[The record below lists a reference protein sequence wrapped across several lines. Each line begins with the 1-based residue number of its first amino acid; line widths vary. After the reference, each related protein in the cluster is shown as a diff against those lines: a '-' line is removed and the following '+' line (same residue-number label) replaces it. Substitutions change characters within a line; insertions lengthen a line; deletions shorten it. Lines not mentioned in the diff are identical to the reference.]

1 MKYEIEK
8 ISKTVA
14 TELGFELEAL
24 KTKSRKRENVEA
36 RMMCMTLC
44 WENKVGSLKEI
55 GLFFGG
61 RDHSTVIHA
70 RQTIWDLC
78 DTDRHIKAIYKR
90 IKNLVEKTALAD
102 IDSYSASMLS
112 MAAYLE

>member
-8 ISKTVA
+8 ISKTIA
-14 TELGFELEAL
+14 TELGFEIEAL
-24 KTKSRKRENVEA
+24 KTTSRKRELVEA

-44 WENKVGSLKEI
+44 WEKKVGSLKEI

-70 RQTIWDLC
+70 KQTIWDLC
-78 DTDRHIKAIYKR
+78 YSDRHIKALYEH
-90 IKNLVEKTALAD
+90 IKNVVERTALAD
-102 IDSYSASMLS
+102 IDPYSASVLS
-112 MAAYLE
+112 MASYLE